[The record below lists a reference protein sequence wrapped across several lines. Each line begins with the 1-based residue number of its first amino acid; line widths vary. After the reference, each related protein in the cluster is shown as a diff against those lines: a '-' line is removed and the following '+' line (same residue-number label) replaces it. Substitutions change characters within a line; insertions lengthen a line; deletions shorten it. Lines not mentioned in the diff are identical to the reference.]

1 MRNHFHITGKYRGL
15 AHRDCNIKV
24 KLNHKS
30 PILFN
35 NLKSYNSYLIKQEL
49 GKFDFKINLIL
60 NGLEKYT
67 SFNINNQLIL
77 IDNFKFSSSSLDIY

>member
-1 MRNHFHITGKYRGL
+1 MRNHITGKYRGL

-24 KLNHKS
+24 KLNHKI

-77 IDNFKFSSSSLDIY
+77 IDNFTFSSSSLDIY